1 MEFLVHNGK
10 NPRFAVSVEFGALWR
25 GRPWTLLDGV
35 PEAGILKLV
44 DLSGG
49 VRPGEAR
56 VEVSIPLIKDF

>member
-1 MEFLVHNGK
+1 M
-10 NPRFAVSVEFGALWR
+10 
-25 GRPWTLLDGV
+25 DGV

-56 VEVSIPLIKDF
+56 VEVSIPLIKDFRSLQGIMLFV